1 MKLVRFVSYSI
12 LDIFYPNNCEICQ
25 NHLVHTENFICLTC
39 KFNLPYID
47 RHKTMLA
54 SIQKI
59 FWGRIEIHQ
68 VFSVYN
74 YQKGTHT
81 QKILHAIKYQNKK
94 RLASHMGEI
103 MGELLP
109 KNHSFDVLIPVP
121 LHPKKLKQRGYNQS
135 LLLAEGI
142 KKYLDIPINNDALKR
157 IKINQSQTIF
167 SKYDRWDNV
176 KAIFSL
182 NKKDNLEG
190 KHILLVDDV
199 LTTGATIESCAA
211 AILSEINC
219 KISVAT
225 LAVRV

>member
-1 MKLVRFVSYSI
+1 MKLVRFIGYSI

-25 NHLVHTENFICLTC
+25 NHLVHTEDFICLTC

-47 RHKTMLA
+47 RHQTMLD

-59 FWGRIEIHQ
+59 FWGRIDIAH

-74 YQKGTHT
+74 YQKGTNT

-94 RLASHMGEI
+94 RLAIHMGEI

-109 KNHSFDVLIPVP
+109 KDKTFDLIIPVP

-142 KKYLDIPINNDALKR
+142 EKSTDIKIENNALQR
-157 IKINQSQTIF
+157 IKINQSQTVF

-176 KAIFSL
+176 KAIFKL
-182 NKKDNLEG
+182 VRKKNLEG

-211 AILSEINC
+211 AILSEVNC